1 LASPS
6 LPASRGRLGIT
17 TIPLYLSAGLAFG
30 RGGILPLLTT
40 DEFVEIGAEI
50 GLNLLLFM
58 LGLEYTQESS

>member
-6 LPASRGRLGIT
+6 LPASRGRLGIP

-50 GLNLLLFM
+50 GLNMLLFM